1 MRLTDL
7 NTSMLDDIRS
17 VLNCEYVIRSDKFD
31 KREFIINPSLSW
43 HDDIVEISDGFGFV
57 HRYKSGSINIGSN
70 NIFIYSDDKVV
81 QDFYVGYNE
90 LSTKEKYNF
99 DRFKVMREIQAATR
113 EPLELDL
120 LPTSI
125 KVMIQSVINQMRS
138 YDFTD
143 SRYSL
148 HINQE
153 KFELSV
159 DMKNLVYRIIDV
171 DDYDGCETTVIKA
184 YSFRSLIYEIINY
197 LSTKYKFD
205 IDPRLHDKIVGVTD
219 LAIIYDFDTMDV
231 VEEMEE
237 QTSS

>member
-1 MRLTDL
+1 MRLSDL
-7 NTSMLDDIRS
+7 NTSMLDDIKS

-43 HDDIVEISDGFGFV
+43 YDDVIEISDGFGFT
-57 HRYKSGSINIGSN
+57 HIYRSGSINIGSN

-90 LSTKEKYNF
+90 LSTNERYNF

-125 KVMIQSVINQMRS
+125 RVMIQTVIDQMRS

-143 SRYSL
+143 NRYDVR
-148 HINQE
+148 INQD

-159 DMKNLVYRIIDV
+159 DMKNLIYRIINI
-171 DDYDGCETTVIKA
+171 DDYDGRESVVIKA
-184 YSFRSLIYEIINY
+184 YSFRSLIYEIVNY

-205 IDPRLHDKIVGVTD
+205 IDPRLRDKIVGVTD

-231 VEEMEE
+231 IDSEE
-237 QTSS
+237 